1 MSNSICHVLLKTTQT
16 DVSLYLFNLL
26 YMNYFTVRPM
36 QLMLTLI
43 NFDEFCLPLIQFC
56 LCIGSPLEGQK
67 VLQRVL
73 TGLIPLVSLLLDQL
87 LLLTSEWR
95 TVDHALE
102 AVGWNEASQMTKGF
116 THRAGIFGQAFYV
129 LESHVDDLIGAGVA
143 VEVTAGE
150 TFQSGL
156 VRDAALAVRNI

>member
-1 MSNSICHVLLKTTQT
+1 MAKRSCRE
-16 DVSLYLFNLL
+16 SLEN
-26 YMNYFTVRPM
+26 
-36 QLMLTLI
+36 
-43 NFDEFCLPLIQFC
+43 
-56 LCIGSPLEGQK
+56 
-67 VLQRVL
+67 L

-102 AVGWNEASQMTKGF
+102 AVGWNEASQMTKGL

-150 TFQSGL
+150 TFQPGL